1 MSSTFSLASAVSA
14 WALKPRADSAL
25 SAFARSTR
33 SAKKYYASIGRTF
46 RFMPMCERL
55 PPPCPI
61 QFTLFAADTPA
72 SHSAAQESEWAMKMK
87 GTSGQRCLELYRASG
102 RDGLLPKMLLDIL
115 ALVSTR
121 LPHRWKLKA
130 SPSGRLL
137 FQLRP
142 LTHRTGAIGFGLWA
156 TPQARDH
163 MPAHKPEY
171 VMAKKAQGH
180 GMRNLNDEVHMW
192 PTPTRCENAGD
203 LQKKAERRQ
212 KAKEKWGSRSGNGF
226 GYSLAEAVQLWPT
239 PRAADGPKGG
249 NGPSS
254 RDLSLT
260 QAVKIW
266 PTPVAT
272 MHKGSSQA
280 SLTRR
285 NGQDRSNDRLD
296 HAVFKT
302 NGGQLNPAWVEWLM
316 GFPSGWTD
324 LNALATPLCP
334 PSPMPSD
341 GPFCSS
347 KTNAD
352 PE

>member
-1 MSSTFSLASAVSA
+1 MGHEDERHLWPAMLRIIQGFRPRWVIAENVAGHISLGFDEVAASLEAEGFTLWPFIIPASALDAPHRRDRVWIVGHAPSA
-14 WALKPRADSAL
+14 RPHASAQTGICDGKKSAGPRDAQL
-25 SAFARSTR
+25 ERR
-33 SAKKYYASIGRTF
+33 SAY
-46 RFMPMCERL
+46 
-55 PPPCPI
+55 
-61 QFTLFAADTPA
+61 
-72 SHSAAQESEWAMKMK
+72 
-87 GTSGQRCLELYRASG
+87 
-102 RDGLLPKMLLDIL
+102 
-115 ALVSTR
+115 
-121 LPHRWKLKA
+121 
-130 SPSGRLL
+130 
-137 FQLRP
+137 
-142 LTHRTGAIGFGLWA
+142 
-156 TPQARDH
+156 
-163 MPAHKPEY
+163 
-171 VMAKKAQGH
+171 
-180 GMRNLNDEVHMW
+180 
-192 PTPTRCENAGD
+192 
-203 LQKKAERRQ
+203 
-212 KAKEKWGSRSGNGF
+212 
-226 GYSLAEAVQLWPT
+226 VQLWPT